1 MQILKFN
8 PILKKGLFLFI
19 AFLFSSLTYAQ
30 NSESNNDKAKSAIK
44 VSAGVNFNSLNFDS
58 KDPADSDM
66 GVGYNLGIS
75 YYRGRFFY
83 FEVGARY
90 NNRVF
95 DISNTTGSDPTYSSL
110 KLSTIDAPI
119 TGGINLTSFAE
130 ELIGLRLFVSAVPS
144 FTLNKSADNET
155 GLQDDDLTSF
165 MFYGQAGVGV
175 DIAFFFIEAGYNYG
189 FSNLIEDMNNQSV
202 KSNPSQVYANIGF
215 RF

>member
-1 MQILKFN
+1 MQILKYN
-8 PILKKGLFLFI
+8 LILKRGLFLLI
-19 AFLFSSLTYAQ
+19 AVLFSTSNFAQ
-30 NSESNNDKAKSAIK
+30 NSESKDDKAKSAIK

-66 GVGYNLGIS
+66 GVGYNLGVS
-75 YYRGRFFY
+75 YYRGSFFY

-95 DISNTTGSDPTYSSL
+95 DISNNTDSDPTYSSL
-110 KLSTIDAPI
+110 KLSSIDVPI

-144 FTLNKSADNET
+144 FTLNKSADTET
-155 GLQDDDLTSF
+155 GLEDDDLTSF
-165 MFYGQAGVGV
+165 IFYGQAGLGV

-189 FSNLIEDMNNQSV
+189 FSNLVDDMENTSV